1 MIAICQT
8 TERLGKI
15 QRAKSYVD
23 GSSLH
28 NSPIYHQR
36 LIDKHRTRR
45 HEQGIFVHAGNDVHL
60 SGHSDHHEGKRKE
73 TLGQVGDDHERGNA

>member
-1 MIAICQT
+1 MKLVLIGNDYTIALCQA

-15 QRAKSYVD
+15 QCAKSYVD

-36 LIDKHRTRR
+36 LIDKQRARR
-45 HEQGIFVHAGNDVHL
+45 YEQLGRSASSL
-60 SGHSDHHEGKRKE
+60 AKRRS
-73 TLGQVGDDHERGNA
+73 QNSR